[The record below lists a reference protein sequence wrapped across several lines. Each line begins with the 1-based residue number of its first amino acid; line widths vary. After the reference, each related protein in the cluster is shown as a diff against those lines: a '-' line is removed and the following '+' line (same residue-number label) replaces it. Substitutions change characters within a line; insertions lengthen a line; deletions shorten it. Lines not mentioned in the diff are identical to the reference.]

1 MNRIAVFY
9 DGHYFRLINAYYQ
22 NTRRK
27 YIDFSAFHAFIG
39 QQIDGIVS
47 EAHFY
52 KGRLRSDESTEKD
65 FVAQRVFEEVLAKS
79 GIHAHYMDL
88 NWKSEKGIDVSLAL
102 DAYERALKGAVSII
116 AVITGDSDHIPLVR
130 KVKYTGAKT
139 MLLYWNL
146 GATIRTSRNLIAEVD
161 HAVSMDVL
169 LDTPKVSKRILRSMD
184 EPKETGVIQN
194 LLEGFGF
201 ITPQLG
207 GRNLYFHRSDVQN
220 YKFDDLSEG
229 MRVLYRTGE
238 NDRGMCARDI
248 HVRM

>member
-9 DGHYFRLINAYYQ
+9 DGHYFRLINGYYQ

-27 YIDFSAFHAFIG
+27 YIDFSAFHRTTDRWDCVRSPFLQRAA
-39 QQIDGIVS
+39 S
-47 EAHFY
+47 S
-52 KGRLRSDESTEKD
+52 SDESIEKD
-65 FVAQRVFEEVLAKS
+65 FVAQRILEEVLAKS

-88 NWKSEKGIDVSLAL
+88 NWNAKKGIDVSLAL
-102 DAYERALKGAVSII
+102 DVYERALKGAVSII
-116 AVITGDSDHIPLVR
+116 AVITGDSDHLPLVR

-169 LDTPKVSKRILRSMD
+169 LDTPKVFRHILRSMD

-207 GRNLYFHRSDVQN
+207 GRNLYFHRSDLQN
-220 YKFDDLSEG
+220 YKFYDLSEG
-229 MRVLYRTGE
+229 MRVLYRIGE
-238 NDRGMCARDI
+238 NNRGVCARDV